1 MKIVLK
7 NLLTALRRYPTS
19 VLLNIA
25 GLSVA
30 FTAFLVIMMQV
41 RHEYGF
47 DRWIPQ
53 SDCVFRVEQGY
64 DGKYQTLL
72 CNPLINELKTVSAH
86 IRAAALVRGGDDWL
100 IDFRVERNNGMQ
112 DAFRTPLMIAEQDM
126 IPILGLELI
135 ESDGQAFV
143 SENQVLLPQSLARK
157 MFPDESA
164 VGRKLVSE
172 GYDLSV
178 SGVYRDI
185 PDNSVFYNGLIQPWE
200 GYDSSRSN
208 NYQFFIRLDD
218 AASAADVAAAMNR
231 TTREFYGL
239 GEGAPETAIT
249 VRLTPAPDIYFERDV
264 SYEMFAP
271 KGNRTTTD
279 TLLTIAIL
287 VIVIASIN
295 FVNFASA
302 LTPVRMKMI
311 NLQKVLGAGVWQL
324 RSSLLFEAAVISLAA
339 YGVALCLVVCLAGTP
354 FAQYVSAD
362 MSLAANLSLAGWCA
376 LIALCVGFAAG
387 LYPAFYMTSFR
398 PILAVQGSFGT
409 SLTGRRYRL
418 VLVGLQYVISLALII
433 AALFVNL
440 QNRYLTHLEMGF
452 DKEQVIVIHL
462 SDDAWERHETLTG
475 RLKSLAGVVDV
486 AYANDK
492 FLTAETG
499 YMGWTKDYRDVKYGI
514 TFKVMIVS
522 DNFLRVMGIPVA
534 AGRDFLPSDTQRE
547 PCAYVFNRAAE
558 QRYAMQP
565 GDYVDQTSTGPSGE
579 HYVGWGEAVGFLP
592 GDVRIFSEHMEQVP
606 FAFAVM
612 GTLSWH
618 MPLRYCYIRVHAGAG
633 MTETAGRIRRAIADI
648 SPFDHDIEFMDT
660 VVDSLYRNELK
671 AGALISLFSL
681 LSILVSLMGVFGLV
695 LFETQYRRKEIG
707 IRKVNG
713 ATSGSILRMFNRRFA
728 LIVLAS
734 FLIAVPV
741 SWYGVGEWLRNFR
754 SAVPLYPWVF
764 LAALAIV
771 LSVTVLTVTVR
782 SWRTANENPV
792 KSVKTE

>member
-7 NLLTALRRYPTS
+7 NLLTTLRRYPTS
-19 VLLNIA
+19 VLLNIV

-47 DRWIPQ
+47 DRWIPR

-64 DGKYQTLL
+64 GGKYQTLL

-86 IRAAALVRGGDDWL
+86 IQAAALVRGGDDWL

-157 MFPDESA
+157 MFPGESA
-164 VGRKLVSE
+164 VGRKLVSK

-208 NYQFFIRLDD
+208 NYQFFVRLDD

-231 TTREFYGL
+231 KTREFYGL
-239 GEGAPETAIT
+239 GEEAPQTAIT
-249 VRLTPAPDIYFERDV
+249 VRLIAAPDIYFERDV

-279 TLLTIAIL
+279 ILLAIAIL
-287 VIVIASIN
+287 VVVIASIN

-324 RSSLLFEAAVISLAA
+324 RSSLLFEAAVIALAA

-354 FAQYVSAD
+354 FARYISAD
-362 MSLAANLSLAGWCA
+362 MSLAANLPLAGWCA
-376 LIALCVGFAAG
+376 LIALCTGFAAG

-409 SLTGRRYRL
+409 SLTGRRYRM

-452 DKEQVIVIHL
+452 DKEQVIVVHL
-462 SDDAWERHETLTG
+462 SDDAWMRHEALTG

-492 FLTAETG
+492 FLAAETG

-514 TFKVMIVS
+514 TFKVMTVS

-565 GDYVDQTSTGPSGE
+565 GDYIDQTETGPSGE

-618 MPLRYCYIRVHAGAG
+618 MSLRYCYIRVRTGAG
-633 MTETAGRIRRAIADI
+633 MTEIAGRIRRTIADI

-660 VVDSLYRNELK
+660 VVDSLYQNELK
-671 AGALISLFSL
+671 AGTLVSLFSL
-681 LSILVSLMGVFGLV
+681 LAILVSLTGVFGLV

-734 FLIAVPV
+734 SLVAVPV

-764 LAALAIV
+764 LAAFAIV
-771 LSVTVLTVTVR
+771 LFITVLTVTFR